1 MKSTL
6 RRWGLVPL
14 VMSVVV
20 VIDQWTK
27 DLVRTNLPMNGSWAP
42 FPALEPYFNIV
53 HWSNTGAAF
62 GLLQGQS
69 SLFVVI
75 ALVVIVA
82 VFAYARYLPGRQL
95 GGALLPRPAAWR
107 RDRQQPDRPSAPG
120 ARHRFPAL
128 YPACEWQGVHVA
140 GLECGGWLHRGW
152 DDLLAILLL
161 RAEQAQ
167 AARAP
172 QRAEMSAVDGRNHR

>member
-1 MKSTL
+1 MIPPRSSLALKSTL

-20 VIDQWTK
+20 MIDQWTK
-27 DLVRTNLPMNGSWAP
+27 HLVRTNLPMNGTWAP

-82 VFAYARYLPGRQL
+82 VLAYVRYLPADNWAVRFCIGLQL
-95 GGALLPRPAAWR
+95 GGAIGNNLIDRLRQGYVTDFLLFTLPVNGKVYMWPAWN
-107 RDRQQPDRPSAPG
+107 
-120 ARHRFPAL
+120 
-128 YPACEWQGVHVA
+128 VA
-140 GLECGGWLHRGW
+140 DGCIVVGTI
-152 DDLLAILLL
+152 LLAILLL

-167 AARAP
+167 AAQGTAK
-172 QRAEMSAVDGRNHR
+172 S